1 MKINFTFK
9 SRHPNA
15 KSTNEKS
22 KILSKLKQ
30 SIRGEAELLKLST
43 EEKGQSINFEFKI
56 KWENIGKGGEGGKNY
71 L

>member
-1 MKINFTFK
+1 MEINFTFK
-9 SRHPNA
+9 SKQLNA

-22 KILSKLKQ
+22 KILQKLKQ

-56 KWENIGKGGEGGKNY
+56 K
-71 L
+71 